1 MSLFKRLRDV
11 TMSNLNA
18 LIDKA
23 EDPVKLTDQYL
34 RDMHEDLQ
42 EAERAVAQQIAIE
55 KRFKMQ
61 LEEQEALVGRRAE
74 QAQLAVEAG
83 NLELA
88 RRALEEK
95 KAAEQ
100 KVEEFRTGYD
110 QNHAAANNLRTKLEE
125 MRKQYTDMKNK
136 RETLVAR
143 FNSAKAQNEINKA
156 MAGFGSDTAMSG
168 LKRME
173 DKMLAMEAQADAS
186 NELNAPGRN
195 LDDEF
200 AKLSANKGV
209 EDELAELMRQA
220 ELKKNSSTDNNA

>member
-34 RDMHEDLQ
+34 RDMQEDL
-42 EAERAVAQQIAIE
+42 EDAEKAVAQQIAIE

-61 LEEQEALVGRRAE
+61 LEEQEALVNKRQE
-74 QAQLAVEAG
+74 QATLAVEAG

-100 KVEEFRTGYD
+100 KVAEFKIGYD
-110 QNHAAANNLRTKLEE
+110 QNHAAANNLRMKLEE
-125 MRKQYTDMKNK
+125 MRKQYTEMKNK
-136 RETLVAR
+136 RETLIAR
-143 FNSAKAQNEINKA
+143 YNSAKAQTEINRA
-156 MAGFGSDTAMSG
+156 MAGFNSDTAMAG

-173 DKMLAMEAQADAS
+173 DKMLQMEAQADAS
-186 NELNAPGRN
+186 NELNAPGRS

-200 AKLSANKGV
+200 AKLSANKEV
-209 EDELAELMRQA
+209 EDELAAIMRQV
-220 ELKKNSSTDNNA
+220 EDKRNNKA